1 MYPTYFEGEETD
13 SRIFYCGAAPNQ
25 YIADYLTWVAETL
38 GGRRVYVVG
47 GSDYIYPRVLAEAIR
62 RLSGGQVGIDIV
74 GDRYTP
80 LGETRFESIVDDIRE
95 QQPSVVICNLV
106 GADSTTAFYTQFHL
120 AGFTSESTPIA
131 ATVTTELDLAHMPAE
146 VSDGHYMVATYF
158 SDLASPPVNS
168 SYRRELLEARGQR
181 WSHSAR
187 SGPSTPSTRSPWP
200 PNSRGPWTST
210 ISHAPSSEF
219 DSTPTRKDRPSTS
232 VRTTTA
238 HTRRMSDVPKAGATR
253 SSTNSPPDCPIPGG
267 RAMHYRRSPIASP
280 THSAR

>member
-1 MYPTYFEGEETD
+1 M
-13 SRIFYCGAAPNQ
+13 
-25 YIADYLTWVAETL
+25 
-38 GGRRVYVVG
+38 YVVG
-47 GSDYIYPRVLAEAIR
+47 GSDYIYPPSAR
-62 RLSGGQVGIDIV
+62 RGDPETVGGQVGIDIV

-181 WSHSAR
+181 WSHSAQVGGAFNAVHALALAAEQSR
-187 SGPSTPSTRSPWP
+187 SLDVDDLARALIGVRFDSNPEGSPFYFRANHYSAHPSYVGRAKGGRYEVINEFTARLPDPWWSGNALPPVPRSPRRRIAPGSSRFDPPSTR
-200 PNSRGPWTST
+200 G
-210 ISHAPSSEF
+210 F
-219 DSTPTRKDRPSTS
+219 DR
-232 VRTTTA
+232 
-238 HTRRMSDVPKAGATR
+238 
-253 SSTNSPPDCPIPGG
+253 
-267 RAMHYRRSPIASP
+267 
-280 THSAR
+280 